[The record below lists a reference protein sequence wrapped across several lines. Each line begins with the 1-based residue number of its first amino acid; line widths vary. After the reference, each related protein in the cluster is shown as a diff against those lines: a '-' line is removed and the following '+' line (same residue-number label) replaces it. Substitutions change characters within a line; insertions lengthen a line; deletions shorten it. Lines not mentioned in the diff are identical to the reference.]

1 MIPDFILQ
9 TYPFRLLL
17 SVSRFPAQVSQTM
30 QLKQQIAQ
38 ISHVTYD
45 YFPHT
50 YHVIA
55 VHLA

>member
-1 MIPDFILQ
+1 
-9 TYPFRLLL
+9 
-17 SVSRFPAQVSQTM
+17 M